1 MDTIW
6 WVRGGDF
13 EGHPGEAK
21 QKQEQRNT
29 NTWKALP
36 PEYHLQTHPS
46 SSLWETPLCVCDK
59 MRELHILDCDVPT
72 SISLTWQPITISDT
86 SRHNWE
92 FPRYFFDIDNTI
104 TLTDGLITGS
114 LCPFLLYIS
123 LTSHFE
129 FRIEFHLSVSM
140 LTTYHIWPWQCHF
153 LVHCGSKSPGFCGQV
168 EGLLG
173 GCLQIWTCHSHFRSG
188 QATC

>member
-1 MDTIW
+1 MEHDLVSLSWRLQMLPRRRQTKTRAEKHKHLESLTSR
-6 WVRGGDF
+6 VSL
-13 EGHPGEAK
+13 
-21 QKQEQRNT
+21 T
-29 NTWKALP
+29 NSPEFLP
-36 PEYHLQTHPS
+36 LRDS
-46 SSLWETPLCVCDK
+46 IVCMWRDE
-59 MRELHILDCDVPT
+59 RLHILDCDVPT

-104 TLTDGLITGS
+104 KLTDGLITGS
-114 LCPFLLYIS
+114 LCPFPLYIS

-129 FRIEFHLSVSM
+129 FKIEFHLSVSM

-173 GCLQIWTCHSHFRSG
+173 GCLQIRKCHSYFRSG